1 MARSYLLTSESVSEG
16 HPDKIA
22 DQISDAVLDAFLA
35 EDPQARVACETLVHD
50 DLVMIVGEFGTDVER
65 IGRLL
70 QEAEPLARQVI
81 RDIGYHD
88 AETGIDPDR
97 CQVLARFGVQSPDIS
112 RGVDRGRGVL
122 GAGDQ
127 GLMVG
132 YACDETPELMPLGIR
147 TAHRLL
153 ERQAELRKSGALPWL
168 GPDAKSQ
175 VTVRYA
181 DGEPRVIESVVL
193 STQHSPE
200 ISLESLRDAVVEE
213 IIRPV
218 LPSEI
223 AVPDIR
229 YLVNPTGRFV
239 TGGPRADTG
248 LTGRKIIVDTYGGA
262 SPHGGGAFSGKD
274 PTKVDRSA
282 AYMARHLA
290 KTVVATG
297 LARRCMVQLA
307 YAIGVAEPVSLSVD
321 FGGTGVLEE
330 EAVERALR
338 ETFDLTPAGII
349 KRLDLRRPIYRKTA
363 VYGHFGRELPE
374 FTWEGT
380 GGTLALSELVRKAA
394 RARRWPRV
402 PTTSQP
408 AATAPLGAQAELAF
422 IGEGI

>member
-1 MARSYLLTSESVSEG
+1 
-16 HPDKIA
+16 
-22 DQISDAVLDAFLA
+22 
-35 EDPQARVACETLVHD
+35 
-50 DLVMIVGEFGTDVER
+50 
-65 IGRLL
+65 
-70 QEAEPLARQVI
+70 
-81 RDIGYHD
+81 
-88 AETGIDPDR
+88 
-97 CQVLARFGVQSPDIS
+97 
-112 RGVDRGRGVL
+112 
-122 GAGDQ
+122 
-127 GLMVG
+127 
-132 YACDETPELMPLGIR
+132 MPLGIR